1 MGARTRRPRSAA
13 SYGPET
19 GTTYLLHFDRPYR
32 HARHY
37 IGWTQD
43 LAARLDAHLRG
54 RGARLIEVITQAGIG
69 FQLARTWP
77 ETTRDQEDSLKHRGD
92 ARRFCPECGVQ
103 PRQQP
108 AVTMPA
114 RRLSLYE
121 LERSG
126 TWADGTPL
134 PEITGY
140 PPATARWAAPR
151 KEPQMFGSKARAQ
164 RQQQAA
170 GRRQQAEA
178 DRLFALADQLE
189 AQAAARP
196 NYQREITAERAARIR
211 AELAA
216 LTSSARQQPREP
228 RLAGADLDAEIDR
241 LAEAFPEAGRQG
253 PEPGPDA
260 PRWSPG
266 ADQAVDTHP
275 RGAAMT
281 GWEEDRLTAQEY
293 LDRAAAAPGY
303 YRSAPGSA
311 GHQAAY
317 AAMHARD
324 GIAGCV
330 GPDAGMSYETGNAA
344 QVAAERYDDELAERH
359 HGELAGGPEAGDG
372 ALGAEPGLDAA
383 RRSPEAADA
392 GRQAPDH
399 LYGSPECA
407 EAGPETA
414 HFGVQPGEP
423 QDAGQ
428 WAAQPQPE
436 PLPRLLAP
444 AQVNPELAP
453 LAAALPDGTPHSD
466 PALAARGWQAQGGV
480 YVRPPQAQLEAG

>member
-1 MGARTRRPRSAA
+1 VGARTRRLRSAA
-13 SYGPET
+13 SYGPEV

-69 FQLARTWP
+69 FKLARTWP
-77 ETTRDQEDSLKHRGD
+77 ETTRDREDSLKHRGD
-92 ARRFCPECGVQ
+92 ARRFCPACGVQ

-134 PEITGY
+134 PEVTGY
-140 PPATARWAAPR
+140 PPATARWAAHR
-151 KEPQMFGSKARAQ
+151 KEPEMFGSKARAQ

-170 GRRQQAEA
+170 DPRQQAEA
-178 DRLFALADQLE
+178 DRLFALADELE
-189 AQAAARP
+189 AQAGARP
-196 NYQREITAERAARIR
+196 SYQREITAERAARIR
-211 AELAA
+211 AQLGA
-216 LTSSARQQPREP
+216 LTQDARQQAREP
-228 RLAGADLDAEIDR
+228 RLEGADLDAEIDR
-241 LAEAFPEAGRQG
+241 LAEAFPEAERQG

-260 PRWSPG
+260 ARCSAG
-266 ADQAVDTHP
+266 AEHAVDTHP
-275 RGAAMT
+275 RVAAMT
-281 GWEEDRLTAQEY
+281 GQEEDRLTAQEY
-293 LDRAAAAPGY
+293 LDRPAAAPGY
-303 YRSAPGSA
+303 HRSAPGSA
-311 GHQAAY
+311 GHRAAY

-324 GIAGCV
+324 GNPACADPG
-330 GPDAGMSYETGNAA
+330 AGMSYEIDNAA
-344 QVAAERYDDELAERH
+344 ELAAERYYGEMAERYY
-359 HGELAGGPEAGDG
+359 GEPAGGPEAGDG
-372 ALGAEPGLDAA
+372 ALGAELGLDAA

-407 EAGPETA
+407 EVGPETA
-414 HFGVQPGEP
+414 HFGLQPGEP

-428 WAAQPQPE
+428 RAAQPQPE